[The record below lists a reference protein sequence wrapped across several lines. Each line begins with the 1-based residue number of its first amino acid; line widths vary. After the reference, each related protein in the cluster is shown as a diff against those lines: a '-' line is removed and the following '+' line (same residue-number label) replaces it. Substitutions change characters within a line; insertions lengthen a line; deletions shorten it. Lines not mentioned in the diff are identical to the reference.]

1 MRRSTALKRQK
12 NRTALLG
19 AFVLIIIITVI
30 ISVFMNIFHKVT
42 TAPKVNHVQATTYET
57 YITPLV
63 ILNVPPFTSI
73 SNAPQ
78 DQLLLCAI
86 WSLLLQNNGSKY
98 ETADDGRMILPQGNV
113 EASYM
118 NLFGLLP
125 KHRSI
130 DTNGQ
135 VFEYS
140 SADKC
145 YYIPIQ
151 GLDNSFSPHI
161 TALKQSGKNVALTV
175 EYIPQQDWQEDASGT
190 VVPAKANKKM
200 IYTIEKNGS
209 KMKILSLK
217 NG

>member
-1 MRRSTALKRQK
+1 
-12 NRTALLG
+12 
-19 AFVLIIIITVI
+19 
-30 ISVFMNIFHKVT
+30 MNIFHKTT
-42 TAPKVNHVQATTYET
+42 TAPKLNPVQSTNYEN

-63 ILNVPPFTSI
+63 ILDVPPFASI
-73 SNAPQ
+73 SKAPQ

-98 ETADDGRMILPQGNV
+98 ETADDGRMILPQADV

-125 KHRSI
+125 TDKSV

-135 VFEYS
+135 IFDYS

-145 YYIPIQ
+145 YYIPVQ
-151 GLDNSFSPHI
+151 GLENSFSPHI
-161 TALKQSGKNVALTV
+161 TASKQSGKNIVLTV
-175 EYIPQQDWQEDASGT
+175 EYIPQEDWQEDASGT
-190 VVPAKANKKM
+190 VVPAKANKTM
-200 IYTIEKNGS
+200 IYTLEKNGS
-209 KMKILSLK
+209 KLKILSVK